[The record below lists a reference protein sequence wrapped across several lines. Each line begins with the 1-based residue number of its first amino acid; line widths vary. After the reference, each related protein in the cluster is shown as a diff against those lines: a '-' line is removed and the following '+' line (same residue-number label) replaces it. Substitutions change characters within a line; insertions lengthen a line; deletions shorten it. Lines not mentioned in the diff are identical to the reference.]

1 LDNSIS
7 NQLIEKCKKGD
18 HRSLKELYLT
28 TIENFRTIAWR
39 YCTDNEDAMDIVHNA
54 YLMIFKH
61 IKNFDNTKG
70 NFNSWG
76 SKIIINEAL
85 QLLRK
90 KNKILPSDFANGLFV
105 ENTEINLE
113 TYTIEEIKQVV
124 LQLENSKRVI
134 FNMYFFDEFSYKEIA
149 EILKLKESSARANVS
164 RAKKAF
170 LEIWKRFDNSVA
182 L

>member
-1 LDNSIS
+1 LDDNIS
-7 NQLIEKCKKGD
+7 NQLIEKCKNGD
-18 HRSLKELYLT
+18 RRSLKELYLYT
-28 TIENFRTIAWR
+28 VDNFRTIAWR
-39 YCTDNEDAMDIVHNA
+39 YCPDNEDAMDIVHNA

-61 IKNFDNTKG
+61 IKKFDNTKG
-70 NFNSWG
+70 NFYSWG

-85 QLLRK
+85 QFLRK
-90 KNKILPSDFANGLFV
+90 KNKIISNDFWSNLYL

-113 TYTIEEIKQVV
+113 IYTLQEVKILVH
-124 LQLENSKRVI
+124 QLELAQRVI
-134 FNMYFFDEFSYKEIA
+134 FNMHFFDELTYREIA
-149 EILKLKESSARANVS
+149 SILNIKESSARANVS